1 MTYNKLLTEW
11 NKNLP
16 PRRKFQIAEQIILFS
31 VNLQELTSNE
41 QKTIEE
47 ARLSL
52 LKAE

>member
-11 NKNLP
+11 TENLP

-31 VNLQELTSNE
+31 ENSRELTPNE
-41 QKTIEE
+41 QKIVEA

-52 LKAE
+52 LKTE